1 MLTCIRCN
9 DSFIPNT
16 LQLAMVHP
24 ICQNCISDNGEWTNN
39 GTVTEKAMRL
49 SLPVEGQDNE

>member
-16 LQLAMVHP
+16 LQLAMIHP
-24 ICQNCISDNGEWTNN
+24 ICQNCISDNGDWTNN

-49 SLPVEGQDNE
+49 SMPVEGQE